1 MNYTTVQITEE
12 RREQI
17 TKVQAE
23 MSGRLGVIVPVR
35 EVIDLLIETGL
46 RHLPGESMEPTQ

>member
-17 TKVQAE
+17 TKVQAD
-23 MSGRLGVIVPVR
+23 MSGQKGEIVSVR
-35 EVIDLLIETGL
+35 EVIDQLLEAGL
-46 RHLPGESMEPTQ
+46 RVIAGDSREPAQ